1 MATALNAGEGT
12 QEQLSETK
20 FLRLKLLKMA
30 EIVDATSKKIA
41 TLEIEGEEE
50 GSPGMFSFKANLCKD
65 LYYFPNFKIT

>member
-12 QEQLSETK
+12 QEQLTETK

-50 GSPGMFSFKANLCKD
+50 GSPGMFSF
-65 LYYFPNFKIT
+65 